1 MTQLVLPERAGR
13 RRTHGW
19 EASSATM
26 AGLMVLTMMP
36 GRPVLLTAAVALA
49 FFAWAAVAALRGRRS
64 GRERRA
70 YLDPFAMGALTA
82 LPLIGVG
89 GHHGASGPITGVLAG
104 AVAVGV
110 GLVWVVARLV
120 DRRPS
125 DRREAIAIRLHA
137 AMVALMVGSIVLG
150 GHA

>member
-1 MTQLVLPERAGR
+1 MTQLVLPEQAGQ

-19 EASSATM
+19 EASAATM
-26 AGLMVLTMMP
+26 AGLMALAMMP
-36 GRPVLLTAAVALA
+36 GHPILLAAGVALA
-49 FFAWAAVAALRGRRS
+49 FFGWAAVAARRGRRP
-64 GRERRA
+64 GRERLV

-89 GHHGASGPITGVLAG
+89 GHHGAAPAAGVLVEA
-104 AVAVGV
+104 AAVGV
-110 GLVWVVARLV
+110 GLVWIVARLV

-137 AMVALMVGSIVLG
+137 GMVVLMVASIVLG
-150 GHA
+150 RHA